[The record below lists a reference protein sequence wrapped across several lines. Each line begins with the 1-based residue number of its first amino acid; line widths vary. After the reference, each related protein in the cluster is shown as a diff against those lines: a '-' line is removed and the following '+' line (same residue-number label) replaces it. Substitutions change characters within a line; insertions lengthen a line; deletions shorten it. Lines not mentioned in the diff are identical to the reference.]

1 MFSRRISSCPLPEV
15 ASPPLLTGPARQ
27 NGLWGAVSSKPYTD
41 ISGTNFNEQ
50 KIVIGTDCG
59 CATTSAGT
67 IGKLGADPPISQQP
81 APSPEQRG
89 ASRELASYI
98 NAHDPLMGIKG
109 IYGELGSGQRVSL
122 SKLAADT
129 LRAEGRPLRLAI
141 DVAIWQFQAQAAR
154 GGTNPAIRTLF
165 YRLVRLLA
173 IPIQPVFVFDG
184 PNKPTTKRNKRSG
197 RGDGVANSQAKRLIR
212 LFGLPLLDAPGE
224 AEAECALLQR
234 HGIVDAVLSEDV
246 DTIMFGCTKTLRNWS
261 SEGKTATTPTHVSL
275 YDTAAVA
282 NHGLDR
288 QGMVLVALMSG
299 GDYLPDGIP
308 GCGVKVACEAANAGF
323 GTSLCSLKASDTGS
337 INAWRTEL
345 RHELVTN
352 ESGHFRTKHKSLQ
365 IPDDF
370 PNMEVLRYYTH
381 PVVSPQSNLEAIR
394 QKINQHKS
402 VDLDSLRE
410 FTRETFDW
418 DYREGAIKFIRVLGQ
433 ALLVQ
438 NLLQSRN
445 LIQDISKRRT
455 HFSTDATPELR
466 LSFIPQ
472 EVVPIDLS
480 SEVAEDVNYGRDGL
494 ALNSDDE
501 FAPSQAAE
509 AKTPQAFDVTI
520 PELAW
525 VLEDVTRHYAPE
537 SIHKFEAAEAAKA
550 LRKSPKKNATKK
562 APKVAKE
569 SGMQKGAI
577 DGFFRVTKKS
587 VPNIE
592 AVAKETPPSP
602 AKKLPSSIEAI
613 TQAQELPPLP
623 RPPKTP
629 PRSPSKQTG
638 ASATGSPDKDAARL
652 HIPPRLSQSTVYS
665 EAILIS
671 SSPLCQASPP
681 STAPFSQAS
690 TSQSAANDSP
700 IRSQS
705 STIGSPSRLK
715 TTPKRLEKSTKITT
729 SKPAARYK
737 QTSLDF
743 FASRKATEP
752 KAKHPVPLSLAEK
765 QLLDDPFDPD
775 SSDLPSIGDMVP
787 PEPVSPSKRRP
798 QESQAV
804 SGDRSSSPTPSR
816 RKKLLVPGAAGTLR
830 EIEVDVDERDETIAR
845 EEAKFAGSKIKGKV
859 ARWSDVSIID
869 LSED

>member
-1 MFSRRISSCPLPEV
+1 
-15 ASPPLLTGPARQ
+15 
-27 NGLWGAVSSKPYTD
+27 
-41 ISGTNFNEQ
+41 
-50 KIVIGTDCG
+50 
-59 CATTSAGT
+59 
-67 IGKLGADPPISQQP
+67 
-81 APSPEQRG
+81 
-89 ASRELASYI
+89 
-98 NAHDPLMGIKG
+98 MGIKG
-109 IYGELGSGQRVSL
+109 IYGELGPGQRVSL

-129 LRAEGRPLRLAI
+129 LKAQGRPLRIAI

-173 IPIQPVFVFDG
+173 IPVQPIFVFDG

-212 LFGLPLLDAPGE
+212 LFGLPALDAPGE

-261 SEGKTATTPTHVSL
+261 AEGKTVTAPTHVSL

-299 GDYLPDGIP
+299 GDYLPDGLP

-323 GTSLCSLKASDTGS
+323 GSSLCKLKTSDTAS
-337 INAWRTEL
+337 IDAWRAEL

-352 ESGHFRTKHKSLQ
+352 ESGHFRTKHKSLN

-381 PVVSPQSNLEAIR
+381 PVVSPKTNLDTIR
-394 QKINQHKS
+394 QKLQPLSI
-402 VDLDSLRE
+402 DLASLRE

-433 ALLVQ
+433 AMLIQ
-438 NLLQSRN
+438 NLMQSRN
-445 LIQDISKRRT
+445 LIQDITKRRT

-466 LSFIPQ
+466 LSYIPQ

-480 SEVAEDVNYGRDGL
+480 TEVAEDISYGRAGL

-501 FAPSQAAE
+501 FAPSQATE
-509 AKTPQAFDVTI
+509 AKTPQTFDVTV

-525 VLEDVTRHYAPE
+525 VLEDVTKHYAPE

-550 LRKSPKKNATKK
+550 LRKSPKKKQPKK
-562 APKVAKE
+562 SAK
-569 SGMQKGAI
+569 SAKDTGMPTGAI
-577 DGFFRVTKKS
+577 DSFFRISKKSDATTEGVTKDK
-587 VPNIE
+587 
-592 AVAKETPPSP
+592 PSP
-602 AKKLPSSIEAI
+602 SRKKVPASSAKAVMPSQELSSISQKSNVATKGFTKEESPSPRKKVPSSSIEAI
-613 TQAQELPPLP
+613 TPSQELPPLP

-629 PRSPSKQTG
+629 PRSQSKQTG
-638 ASATGSPDKDAARL
+638 AFATGSPDKGEARL
-652 HIPPRLSQSTVYS
+652 HTPPRPSHSTIYS
-665 EAILIS
+665 ETIVIS
-671 SSPLCQASPP
+671 SSPPCQTSPP

-690 TSQSAANDSP
+690 TSQPAPAAGSLH
-700 IRSQS
+700 SQFAAAA
-705 STIGSPSRLK
+705 SPSRLK
-715 TTPKRLEKSTKITT
+715 AGARRPVRPRKTAASRSAPKF
-729 SKPAARYK
+729 K

-743 FASRKATEP
+743 YTARKTMGHKSTEP
-752 KAKHPVPLSLAEK
+752 ASSC
-765 QLLDDPFDPD
+765 QSGNQRIDDSFDDD
-775 SSDLPSIGDMVP
+775 SSLLSISDMLPA
-787 PEPVSPSKRRP
+787 EPLSPSKRRS
-798 QESQAV
+798 QESQAA
-804 SGDRSSSPTPSR
+804 SGDRSGSPTPSR

-830 EIEVDVDERDETIAR
+830 EIEVDVGERNEVVAR
-845 EEAKFAGSKIKGKV
+845 EEAKMAASNIKGKV
-859 ARWSDVSIID
+859 TRWSDVSIID
-869 LSED
+869 LTEE

>member
-1 MFSRRISSCPLPEV
+1 MSAFTR
-15 ASPPLLTGPARQ
+15 
-27 NGLWGAVSSKPYTD
+27 
-41 ISGTNFNEQ
+41 
-50 KIVIGTDCG
+50 
-59 CATTSAGT
+59 AT
-67 IGKLGADPPISQQP
+67 
-81 APSPEQRG
+81 RG
-89 ASRELASYI
+89 IA
-98 NAHDPLMGIKG
+98 

-129 LRAEGRPLRLAI
+129 LRTEGRPLRLAI

-212 LFGLPLLDAPGE
+212 LFGLPVLDAPGE

-323 GTSLCSLKASDTGS
+323 GSSLCSLKASDTAS
-337 INAWRTEL
+337 IDAWRSEL
-345 RHELVTN
+345 RHELLTN

-381 PVVSPQSNLEAIR
+381 PVVSPQSSLEAIR
-394 QKINQHKS
+394 QKVKQYKS
-402 VDLDSLRE
+402 VDLESLRE
-410 FTRETFDW
+410 FARETFDW

-433 ALLVQ
+433 AMLVQ

-480 SEVAEDVNYGRDGL
+480 TEVAEDVNYGRDGL

-501 FAPSQAAE
+501 FAPSQSTE
-509 AKTPQAFDVTI
+509 TKTPQAFDVTV

-525 VLEDVTRHYAPE
+525 ILEDVTKHYAPE

-550 LRKSPKKNATKK
+550 LRKSPKKSQPKK
-562 APKVAKE
+562 ASKSAKE
-569 SGMQKGAI
+569 PTMPKGAI
-577 DGFFRVTKKS
+577 DSFFRITKKS
-587 VPNIE
+587 IPNTE
-592 AVAKETPPSP
+592 AVAKEKPSSP
-602 AKKLPSSIEAI
+602 AKKTASPSIEAI
-613 TQAQELPPLP
+613 MQSQELPPLP

-629 PRSPSKQTG
+629 PRSSSKQTG
-638 ASATGSPDKDAARL
+638 ASATGSPEKDAARL

-671 SSPLCQASPP
+671 SSPPCHTSPP
-681 STAPFSQAS
+681 STAPISQAS
-690 TSQSAANDSP
+690 ASQPAKHDSP
-700 IRSQS
+700 ILSQPP
-705 STIGSPSRLK
+705 TINSPTRLK
-715 TTPKRLEKSTKITT
+715 STPKRPEKSSRTAA
-729 SKPAARYK
+729 SKPAPRYK
-737 QTSLDF
+737 QTSLDS
-743 FASRKATEP
+743 FASRKTAEA
-752 KAKHPVPLSLAEK
+752 KAKEQALPSLAEK

-775 SSDLPSIGDMVP
+775 SSDLPSLGDIVAA
-787 PEPVSPSKRRP
+787 EPSSPSKRRS
-798 QESQAV
+798 QESQAATD
-804 SGDRSSSPTPSR
+804 DRSSSPTPSR

-830 EIEVDVDERDETIAR
+830 EIEVDVDERDEAIAR

-869 LSED
+869 LTED